1 MANLKFDEIS
11 LLIAD
16 AGGGIRSEIKSI
28 LHYEGFREISEADTL
43 PQVEEQIDEGAV
55 DLLII
60 DSALPGGAVGD
71 LIYRVRQY
79 QLGTNPFIVVIT
91 MALDPSRDEIM
102 QIIDSGSDDL
112 LLKPISAGILKD
124 RVNYLI
130 NDRKKFVV
138 TSDYIGPTRRAQH
151 REGTVEIPEFEVPN
165 PLQAKAMG
173 EMDDE
178 FFQQEVDRFS
188 TILNEQ
194 KMERNA
200 VQIAYLVDRIL
211 PLYDEGE
218 VNKNIAK
225 PLNRL
230 LFVVEDIGRRLEGTA
245 YDHVGDLCS
254 SMVSV
259 VKNMCQSPVSPDPKD
274 LRLLP
279 ELSQAIGAAFELDGE
294 SAELARDISAS
305 VRSRSQ

>member
-1 MANLKFDEIS
+1 MANLKFDEVG

-28 LHYEGFREISEADTL
+28 LHYEGFREITEAESL
-43 PQVEEQIDEGAV
+43 AQVETQIDENNV
-55 DLLII
+55 DLLLI
-60 DSALPGGAVGD
+60 DSALPGGTVGD
-71 LIYRVRQY
+71 LIYRIRQY
-79 QLGTNPFIVVIT
+79 QLGTNPFVVVIT
-91 MALDPSRDEIM
+91 MALEPSRDEIM

-112 LLKPISAGILKD
+112 LLKPISAGKLKE

-138 TSDYIGPTRRAQH
+138 TTDYIGPTRRAQH
-151 REGTVEIPEFEVPN
+151 REGTVEIPQFDVPN
-165 PLQAKAMG
+165 PLKAKVTG
-173 EMDDE
+173 DMDDE
-178 FFQQEVDRFS
+178 FFQQEIDRFS
-188 TILNEQ
+188 AILNEQ

-211 PLYDEGE
+211 PLYAESE
-218 VNKNIAK
+218 VNKNIIK

-230 LFVVEDIGRRLEGTA
+230 LFVAEDIGRRLEGTA
-245 YDHVGDLCS
+245 YDHVGDLCA

-259 VKNMCQSPVSPDPKD
+259 VKSMCQTPTSPDQKD

-279 ELSQAIGAAFELDGE
+279 ELSRAIEAAFELDTDA
-294 SAELARDISAS
+294 AEVARDISAS
-305 VRSRSQ
+305 VKKRG